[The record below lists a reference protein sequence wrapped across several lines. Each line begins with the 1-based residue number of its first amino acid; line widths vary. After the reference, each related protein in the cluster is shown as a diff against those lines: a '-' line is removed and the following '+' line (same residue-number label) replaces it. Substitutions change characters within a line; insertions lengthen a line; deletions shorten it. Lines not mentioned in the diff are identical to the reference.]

1 VPNENLVLIV
11 EGNEDDVFFLHRA
24 FKKAEIVNPVQVVST
39 GHDAMAYL
47 AGTDPYSNWEK
58 FPLPSIVLLDLKL
71 PDLTGFDVLNGFEKT
86 LACRICESR

>member
-1 VPNENLVLIV
+1 MRN
-11 EGNEDDVFFLHRA
+11 DVFFLHRA
-24 FKKAEIVNPVQVVST
+24 FKKAGIVNPVQVVST
-39 GHDAMAYL
+39 GLDAMAYL